1 MICKKLILVLAMDSN
16 QEDSQFYQMNLTT
29 LLKTV
34 CCQKCQI
41 IRIGTVTGCSCSED
55 SEEEFELSL
64 MPIQQIHDLK
74 TQYSH
79 LVPKSSRCSETFS
92 GKDEEI
98 LIYDERYFCEKPKTS
113 NCQDQGSEKES
124 KVEEKGSDF
133 PSYADVT
140 YGTSIRQQKELF
152 NRNIEEIRKKMNV
165 SIPNSNMSPGQ
176 DKMKAENHKS
186 RKKRTCEE
194 IAMKLAE
201 TLQEVEDLKIELETC
216 EQRLDS
222 KYKAINILR
231 KQAEEAQKQLK
242 LTEMSS
248 KETTLKLSQE
258 ICELQFEVERQENT
272 LLDSQEVWAQRFDR
286 KCQENKSLMKTLELK
301 MEDLRKVTA
310 QKMAVDREND
320 ELLALLDIQERAK
333 YEKTRS
339 VSSEENY
346 CSFSSTELAVLGACR
361 CRISSPEPCGCA
373 HAAANLKKEIVKMK
387 EELHLYKS
395 RRDEAYHTVDAYR
408 KAFEEQLQR
417 NKSLTLQLANISTG
431 RNSTGNL
438 SGTSKAKLALK
449 WLIGSLNDEDVPDD
463 ASSMVPGPAMSE
475 YELITY
481 LTEMLN
487 EKKEVL
493 AHQKLASQILADR
506 VKVLEDKLS
515 RYEKDDSEVFT

>member
-1 MICKKLILVLAMDSN
+1 MKNCLKEKMSDNLQSDDMQEADLGLGDGLKPGGLTILSN
-16 QEDSQFYQMNLTT
+16 EPHNPSEDR
-29 LLKTV
+29 LLSKV
-34 CCQKCQI
+34 SNNSD
-41 IRIGTVTGCSCSED
+41 RNSHSGCSCSED

-124 KVEEKGSDF
+124 KAEEKGSDF

-165 SIPNSNMSPGQ
+165 SIPNSNMSPEQ

-242 LTEMSS
+242 FTEMSS

-286 KCQENKSLMKTLELK
+286 
-301 MEDLRKVTA
+301 
-310 QKMAVDREND
+310 
-320 ELLALLDIQERAK
+320 
-333 YEKTRS
+333 
-339 VSSEENY
+339 
-346 CSFSSTELAVLGACR
+346 
-361 CRISSPEPCGCA
+361 
-373 HAAANLKKEIVKMK
+373 
-387 EELHLYKS
+387 
-395 RRDEAYHTVDAYR
+395 
-408 KAFEEQLQR
+408 
-417 NKSLTLQLANISTG
+417 
-431 RNSTGNL
+431 
-438 SGTSKAKLALK
+438 
-449 WLIGSLNDEDVPDD
+449 
-463 ASSMVPGPAMSE
+463 
-475 YELITY
+475 
-481 LTEMLN
+481 
-487 EKKEVL
+487 
-493 AHQKLASQILADR
+493 
-506 VKVLEDKLS
+506 
-515 RYEKDDSEVFT
+515 